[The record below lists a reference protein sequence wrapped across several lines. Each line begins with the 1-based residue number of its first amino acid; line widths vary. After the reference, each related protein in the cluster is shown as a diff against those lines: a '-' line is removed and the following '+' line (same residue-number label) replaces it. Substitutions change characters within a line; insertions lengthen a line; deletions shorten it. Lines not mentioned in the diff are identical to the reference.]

1 MYYFYA
7 NILCTIFMPIC
18 MYYINI
24 ISCQLKLIKMR
35 AELAIANLNHCAVPF
50 FSRAA
55 EKVLLYYIYLLIVI
69 LYIILLMKYLSSA
82 IYAIIL

>member
-1 MYYFYA
+1 
-7 NILCTIFMPIC
+7 
-18 MYYINI
+18 
-24 ISCQLKLIKMR
+24 MR

-55 EKVLLYYIYLLIVI
+55 EKVLLYYIYLLI
-69 LYIILLMKYLSSA
+69 LYIILSMKYLFSG